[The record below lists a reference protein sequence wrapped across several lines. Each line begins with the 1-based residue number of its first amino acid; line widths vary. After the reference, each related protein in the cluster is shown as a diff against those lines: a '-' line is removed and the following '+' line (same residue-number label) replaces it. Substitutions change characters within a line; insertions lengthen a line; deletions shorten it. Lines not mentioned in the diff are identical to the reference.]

1 MNRQPR
7 CAVVGHSQADELPL
21 VEIAQQGHPL
31 MQTPMEYR
39 IFSQPGGTI
48 DWFHSDLDIRRQL
61 QSFDPDFIVLF
72 LGANDIDAEHYTRA
86 SPFVIKD
93 NLKNLGMH
101 LKAQSQGRRAR
112 VFYLTIEKRHV
123 CRSVTPDEYRTRR
136 NKVNKTLTRARE
148 MRLIFNDMR
157 DDQFTDGVHFNDAY
171 YRGLAWK
178 IRHRVEEYA
187 ARSGW

>member
-1 MNRQPR
+1 MNRRPR
-7 CAVVGHSQADELPL
+7 CAVVGHSQASELPL
-21 VEIAQQGHPL
+21 VEIAQQGHPIS
-31 MQTPMEYR
+31 QNPMEYR
-39 IFSQPGGTI
+39 IFAQPGGTI

-72 LGANDIDAEHYTRA
+72 LGANDIDAEFYTRA

-101 LKAQSQGRRAR
+101 LKAQSQGNRAR
-112 VFYLTIEKRHV
+112 VFYITIEKRRVFRHV
-123 CRSVTPDEYRTRR
+123 TADEYRTRR

-148 MRLIFNDMR
+148 MRLIFNVMR
-157 DDQFTDGVHFNDAY
+157 DDLFTDGVHFNDAY
-171 YRGLAWK
+171 YRGLAWR